1 MISFFVCLKLQF
13 FFLLCASIYIY
24 KISALW
30 ILLIRLLDFVR
41 IWLII
46 LLFWMFL
53 NWVKECLFYY
63 ISGTHWF
70 ASLIWKLI
78 CRLGCTGIG
87 VGAAYYGVGYVF
99 FFLLKNITWI
109 VNWIIGLL
117 IGLLD
122 FVKAWLVALL
132 FWNLLPTMVLVIFH
146 K

>member
-1 MISFFVCLKLQF
+1 MGALCILSSHSCLIFHRKGDDCFKFVKIWFHFSSVWSCNF
-13 FFLLCASIYIY
+13 FFCFVLLYIY

-109 VNWIIGLL
+109 VNWIIG
-117 IGLLD
+117 
-122 FVKAWLVALL
+122 FC
-132 FWNLLPTMVLVIFH
+132 
-146 K
+146 